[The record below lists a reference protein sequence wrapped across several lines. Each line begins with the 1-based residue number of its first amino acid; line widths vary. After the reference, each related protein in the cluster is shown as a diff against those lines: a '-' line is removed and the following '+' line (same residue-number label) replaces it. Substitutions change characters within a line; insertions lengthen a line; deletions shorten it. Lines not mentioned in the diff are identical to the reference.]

1 MILGVLGALGIL
13 VLGFAGYFIKDLL
26 AHRKN
31 LEKETNFAAC
41 AGFGFLVNFL
51 DTLGIGSFA
60 PLTALLRGF
69 KQIKDRIIPGTLN
82 VSCTLPVAAEAFI
95 FITVIEVDTATLIL
109 MIAAAVCGAVVGAGM
124 VARMPEKRIRL
135 IMGLALLTT
144 AFLMFSGQM
153 GWIAGLGRGEAIA
166 LRGLKLIIA
175 VTVNFFLGAFNAAGI
190 GLYAPCMAL
199 VYILGMS
206 PRVAFPIMMGSA
218 AFLMPPASIRFIKA
232 GAYNR
237 KASSAITATG
247 IVGVMIA
254 AFIVKSLPLTTLTW
268 LVIAVIVYTAFAL
281 LLSALSSGRGDRT

>member
-1 MILGVLGALGIL
+1 MIVAVLGVLGIF
-13 VLGFAGYFIKDLL
+13 VLSFTGYYVKDLS

-31 LEKETNFAAC
+31 LEKETNFITA

-69 KQIKDRIIPGTLN
+69 KQIQDRVIPGTLN

-95 FITVIEVDTATLIL
+95 FITVIEVEMATLIS
-109 MIAAAVCGAVVGAGM
+109 MITAAVFGAVIGAGM
-124 VARMPEKRIRL
+124 VARMPEKQIRL
-135 IMGLALLTT
+135 IMGSALLVT
-144 AFLMFSGQM
+144 AFLMFAGQL
-153 GWIAGLGRGEAIA
+153 GWIAGLGRGEAI
-166 LRGLKLIIA
+166 GLSGPKLVLAII
-175 VTVNFFLGAFNAAGI
+175 VNFFLGAFNAAGI

-237 KASSAITATG
+237 KASLAITTTG

-254 AFIVKSLPLTTLTW
+254 AFIVKSLPLATLTW
-268 LVIAVIVYTAFAL
+268 LVIVVIVYTAVAL
-281 LLSALSSGRGDRT
+281 LLRALSTGNGDQA